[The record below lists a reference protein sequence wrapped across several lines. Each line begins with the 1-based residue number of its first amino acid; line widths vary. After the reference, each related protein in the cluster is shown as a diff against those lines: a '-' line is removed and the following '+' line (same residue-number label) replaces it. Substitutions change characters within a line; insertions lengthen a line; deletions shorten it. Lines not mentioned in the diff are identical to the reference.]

1 MWDAILDAFLDT
13 LKIFPFIFVI
23 YVLIELLEHKTSF
36 TRDRE
41 RLQGGLAPLIGAAT
55 GIIPQC
61 GFSVMAAKLYDR
73 GLIRTGTLL
82 AVFLATS
89 DEALIILLSEG
100 SRADMIVPIIVI
112 KLIVAV
118 GVGYGANFL
127 LADEKL
133 AVMPLSVEDDVHCFS
148 CGREHD
154 GKTDIKVYLVDPL
167 LHSLK
172 IALYLLI
179 VNMVLGC
186 IIYEI
191 GEDANLFAD
200 NRRPLPS
207 TLHYGGDRPHTQ
219 LRFKRNYHADLHRR
233 VYDVR
238 QLCGGAVRKCRPRLR
253 RAFKKRQKVEA
264 QPDSDCRHLSYK
276 RARRHIHQQHSPA
289 YKLTAKKV
297 KIRSKKRAFFA
308 VNI

>member
-55 GIIPQC
+55 GIMPQC

-133 AVMPLSVEDDVHCFS
+133 AVMPLSAEDDVHCFS

-191 GEDANLFAD
+191 GEDAISSLII
-200 NRRPLPS
+200 
-207 TLHYGGDRPHTQ
+207 GGPYLQPFITAAIGLIPNCASSVIITQ
-219 LRFKRNYHADLHRR
+219 TYIDGFMTFGSCVAGLCANAGLGFVVLLKNGKKLKRNLI
-233 VYDVR
+233 
-238 QLCGGAVRKCRPRLR
+238 LIAVTYLISVLVGIFINSI
-253 RAFKKRQKVEA
+253 A
-264 QPDSDCRHLSYK
+264 LL
-276 RARRHIHQQHSPA
+276 I
-289 YKLTAKKV
+289 
-297 KIRSKKRAFFA
+297 
-308 VNI
+308 N

>member
-36 TRDRE
+36 SKDHE
-41 RLQGGLAPLIGAAT
+41 RLQGDLAPLVGAAT

-191 GEDANLFAD
+191 GEDAISSLII
-200 NRRPLPS
+200 
-207 TLHYGGDRPHTQ
+207 GGPYLQPFITAAIGLIPNCASSVIITQ
-219 LRFKRNYHADLHRR
+219 TYIDGFMTFGSCAAGLCANAGLGFVVLLKNGKKLKRNLI
-233 VYDVR
+233 
-238 QLCGGAVRKCRPRLR
+238 LIAVTYLISVLVGIFINSI
-253 RAFKKRQKVEA
+253 A
-264 QPDSDCRHLSYK
+264 LL
-276 RARRHIHQQHSPA
+276 I
-289 YKLTAKKV
+289 
-297 KIRSKKRAFFA
+297 
-308 VNI
+308 N

>member
-55 GIIPQC
+55 GIMPQC

-112 KLIVAV
+112 KPIVAV

-133 AVMPLSVEDDVHCFS
+133 AVMPLSAEDDVHCFS

-191 GEDANLFAD
+191 GEDAISSLII
-200 NRRPLPS
+200 
-207 TLHYGGDRPHTQ
+207 GGDRPHTQ
-219 LRFKRNYHADLHRR
+219 LRFKRNHHADLHRR

-238 QLCGGAVRKCRPRLR
+238 QLRGGAVRKRRPRLR

-276 RARRHIHQQHSPA
+276 RAGRHIHQQHNPT
-289 YKLTAKKV
+289 YKLKAKK
-297 KIRSKKRAFFA
+297 S
-308 VNI
+308 

>member
-1 MWDAILDAFLDT
+1 MWDTLLDAFLDT

-36 TRDRE
+36 TKDHAH
-41 RLQGGLAPLIGAAT
+41 LQGRLAPLIGAAT

-133 AVMPLSVEDDVHCFS
+133 AVMPLSAEDDVHCFS

-191 GEDANLFAD
+191 GEDAISSLII
-200 NRRPLPS
+200 
-207 TLHYGGDRPHTQ
+207 GGPYLQPFITAAIGLIPNCASSVIITQ
-219 LRFKRNYHADLHRR
+219 TYIDGFMTFGSCVAGLCANAGLGFVVLLKNGKKLKRNLI
-233 VYDVR
+233 
-238 QLCGGAVRKCRPRLR
+238 LIAVTYLISVLVGIFINSI
-253 RAFKKRQKVEA
+253 A
-264 QPDSDCRHLSYK
+264 LL
-276 RARRHIHQQHSPA
+276 I
-289 YKLTAKKV
+289 
-297 KIRSKKRAFFA
+297 
-308 VNI
+308 N

>member
-133 AVMPLSVEDDVHCFS
+133 AVMPLSAEDDVHCFS

-191 GEDANLFAD
+191 GEDAISSLIIGG
-200 NRRPLPS
+200 S
-207 TLHYGGDRPHTQ
+207 TR
-219 LRFKRNYHADLHRR
+219 
-233 VYDVR
+233 
-238 QLCGGAVRKCRPRLR
+238 
-253 RAFKKRQKVEA
+253 
-264 QPDSDCRHLSYK
+264 
-276 RARRHIHQQHSPA
+276 
-289 YKLTAKKV
+289 
-297 KIRSKKRAFFA
+297 
-308 VNI
+308 

>member
-55 GIIPQC
+55 GIMPQC

-133 AVMPLSVEDDVHCFS
+133 AVMPLSAEDDVHCFS

-191 GEDANLFAD
+191 GEDAISSLII
-200 NRRPLPS
+200 
-207 TLHYGGDRPHTQ
+207 GGPYLQPFITAAIGLIPNCASSVIITQ
-219 LRFKRNYHADLHRR
+219 TYIDGFMTFGSCVAGLCANAGLGFVVLLKNGKKLKRNLI
-233 VYDVR
+233 
-238 QLCGGAVRKCRPRLR
+238 LIAVTYLISGLVGIFINSI
-253 RAFKKRQKVEA
+253 A
-264 QPDSDCRHLSYK
+264 LL
-276 RARRHIHQQHSPA
+276 I
-289 YKLTAKKV
+289 
-297 KIRSKKRAFFA
+297 
-308 VNI
+308 N

>member
-127 LADEKL
+127 FADEKL
-133 AVMPLSVEDDVHCFS
+133 AVMPLSAEDDVHCFS

-191 GEDANLFAD
+191 GEDAISSLII
-200 NRRPLPS
+200 
-207 TLHYGGDRPHTQ
+207 GGPYLQPFITAAIGLIPNCASSVIITQ
-219 LRFKRNYHADLHRR
+219 TYIDGFMTFGSCVAGLCANAGLGFVVLIKNGKKLKRNLI
-233 VYDVR
+233 
-238 QLCGGAVRKCRPRLR
+238 LIAVTYLISVLVGIFINSI
-253 RAFKKRQKVEA
+253 A
-264 QPDSDCRHLSYK
+264 LL
-276 RARRHIHQQHSPA
+276 I
-289 YKLTAKKV
+289 
-297 KIRSKKRAFFA
+297 
-308 VNI
+308 N

>member
-36 TRDRE
+36 TRDHE

-133 AVMPLSVEDDVHCFS
+133 AVMPLSAEDDVHCFS

-154 GKTDIKVYLVDPL
+154 GKTNIKVYLVDPL

-191 GEDANLFAD
+191 GEDAISSLII
-200 NRRPLPS
+200 
-207 TLHYGGDRPHTQ
+207 GGPYLQPFITAAIGLIPNCASSVIITQ
-219 LRFKRNYHADLHRR
+219 TYIDGFMTFGSCVAGLCANAGLGFVVLLKNGKKLKRNLI
-233 VYDVR
+233 
-238 QLCGGAVRKCRPRLR
+238 LIAVTYLISVLVGIFINSI
-253 RAFKKRQKVEA
+253 A
-264 QPDSDCRHLSYK
+264 LL
-276 RARRHIHQQHSPA
+276 I
-289 YKLTAKKV
+289 
-297 KIRSKKRAFFA
+297 
-308 VNI
+308 N

>member
-133 AVMPLSVEDDVHCFS
+133 AVMPLSAEDDVHCFS

-191 GEDANLFAD
+191 GEDAISSLII
-200 NRRPLPS
+200 
-207 TLHYGGDRPHTQ
+207 GGPYLQPFITAAIGLIPNCASSVIITQ
-219 LRFKRNYHADLHRR
+219 TYIDGFMTFGSCVAGLCANAGLGFVVLLKNGKKLKRNLI
-233 VYDVR
+233 
-238 QLCGGAVRKCRPRLR
+238 LIAVTYLISVLVGIFINSI
-253 RAFKKRQKVEA
+253 ALLI
-264 QPDSDCRHLSYK
+264 S
-276 RARRHIHQQHSPA
+276 
-289 YKLTAKKV
+289 
-297 KIRSKKRAFFA
+297 
-308 VNI
+308 

>member
-1 MWDAILDAFLDT
+1 MDT
-13 LKIFPFIFVI
+13 LKVFPFILVI
-23 YVLIELLEHKTSF
+23 YILIELLEHKTSF
-36 TRDRE
+36 TKDHE
-41 RLQGGLAPLIGAAT
+41 RLQGSLAPLIGAAT

-133 AVMPLSVEDDVHCFS
+133 AVMPLSAEDDVHCFS

-191 GEDANLFAD
+191 GEDAISSLII
-200 NRRPLPS
+200 
-207 TLHYGGDRPHTQ
+207 GGPYLQPFITAAIGLIPNCASSVILTQ
-219 LRFKRNYHADLHRR
+219 TYIDGFMTFGSCVAGLCANAGLGFVVLLKNGKKLKRNLI
-233 VYDVR
+233 
-238 QLCGGAVRKCRPRLR
+238 LIAVTYLISVLVGIFINSI
-253 RAFKKRQKVEA
+253 A
-264 QPDSDCRHLSYK
+264 LL
-276 RARRHIHQQHSPA
+276 I
-289 YKLTAKKV
+289 
-297 KIRSKKRAFFA
+297 
-308 VNI
+308 N